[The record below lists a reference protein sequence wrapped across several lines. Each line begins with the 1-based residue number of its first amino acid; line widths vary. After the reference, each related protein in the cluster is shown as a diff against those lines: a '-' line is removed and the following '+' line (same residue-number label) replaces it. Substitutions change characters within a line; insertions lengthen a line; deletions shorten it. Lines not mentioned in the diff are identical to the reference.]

1 MAFNLLEFYGS
12 LQNQGIIF
20 CFSGPI
26 SQDIIEGI
34 GTTLRQKM
42 QLEETDLN
50 ATQRVFA
57 IFVEQM
63 QNIVNYSAERVAPPD
78 QAPPDMRVGVLIVG
92 QDQGRFYVVCGNKIV
107 KEDMEPLAQQL
118 SHLRG
123 LDKDQLKA
131 FYRERRK
138 MPIPAESKGSGLGF
152 IDMARRAGRPLE
164 FEFAPIDDTHVFFS
178 IKAVI

>member
-1 MAFNLLEFYGS
+1 MAFNLLKFYGS
-12 LQNQGIIF
+12 LQEQGIIF

-34 GTTLRQKM
+34 GATLRQKM

-50 ATQRVFA
+50 ATQKVFA

-63 QNIVNYSAERVAPPD
+63 QNIVNYSAERVARPD

-92 QDQGRFYVVCGNKIV
+92 QEDGCFYVVCGNRIQ
-107 KEDMEPLAQQL
+107 KEDVEPLEQ
-118 SHLRG
+118 HLTRLRD
-123 LDKDQLKA
+123 LDKEQLKA

-138 MPIPAESKGSGLGF
+138 MPTPFDSKGSGLGF
-152 IDMARRAGRPLE
+152 IDMARKAGRPLE
-164 FEFAPIDDTHVFFS
+164 FEFAPVDDTHVFFS